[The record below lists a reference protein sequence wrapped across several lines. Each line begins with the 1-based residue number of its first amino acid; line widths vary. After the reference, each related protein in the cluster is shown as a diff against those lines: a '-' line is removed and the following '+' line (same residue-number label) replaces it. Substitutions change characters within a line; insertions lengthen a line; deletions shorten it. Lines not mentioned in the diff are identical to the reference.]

1 MRRAAAVLL
10 AALALLPMTG
20 ARAQSQVAPDDPALR
35 RAVTQL
41 CLRAALTSGGIDKG
55 TKPYCDCVAP
65 ILARHMTA
73 ESRYRLAVQN
83 RLDQRPSNDDDK
95 AAFDEVMKTC
105 PLQH

>member
-10 AALALLPMTG
+10 AALALLPTV
-20 ARAQSQVAPDDPALR
+20 ARAQSQVAADDPALR
-35 RAVTQL
+35 RAVTQM

-83 RLDQRPSNDDDK
+83 RLDQRPSYDDDK